1 MSRNNSQLS
10 QLRVIAGS
18 PVPSTR
24 LTDTSGNPSESYHW
38 RHMAEVRREWQHEF
52 WLPSVDAFEL
62 TLAEVMSIEMQVR
75 MELYP

>member
-1 MSRNNSQLS
+1 MRGNNSQLS
-10 QLRVIAGS
+10 QLKVIAGS
-18 PVPSTR
+18 PAPSTR

>member
-1 MSRNNSQLS
+1 
-10 QLRVIAGS
+10 
-18 PVPSTR
+18 
-24 LTDTSGNPSESYHW
+24 
-38 RHMAEVRREWQHEF
+38 MAEVRREWQHEF